1 MPPQKPKKQAALA
14 PRRQRGAAGTVR
26 WSALSDR
33 AACAGAGCCVPS
45 ASEPSAPRPPKG
57 RGDWRPAAASVVT
70 SEGAGRG
77 SESAAG
83 AGPGEA
89 RSVRRPGP
97 AAAPRFPGDGSGRAL
112 ARASTARPGSSL
124 HGRQGPRRAPG
135 WPHRSWGEGARARSW
150 RLWAKGAKAARG
162 VVRASALSQR
172 AASRPPG
179 LPPPGPPAPRASCAS
194 AGAAAGGARRRSG
207 LPCVSVCLCVRVCV
221 VNMCGV
227 CMCVYICAVCM
238 CARVHV
244 YGVFMCA
251 CHVVCVYT
259 CDPCVCVCVLCVCM

>member
-1 MPPQKPKKQAALA
+1 MTKFPSGSQKPKKQAALA

-33 AACAGAGCCVPS
+33 AACTGAGCCVPS

-97 AAAPRFPGDGSGRAL
+97 AAARRFPGDGSGRAL
-112 ARASTARPGSSL
+112 ARVSTARPGSGL

-172 AASRPPG
+172 ATSRASG
-179 LPPPGPPAPRASCAS
+179 LPRLGRLRRGCSGR
-194 AGAAAGGARRRSG
+194 GAAALRAAVRV
-207 LPCVSVCLCVRVCV
+207 CVSVCACGVSVCARMCGEYVWCLYVCV
-221 VNMCGV
+221 HMCSVYVCTCACVWRVYVCMSCGV
-227 CMCVYICAVCM
+227 C
-238 CARVHV
+238 VHV
-244 YGVFMCA
+244 
-251 CHVVCVYT
+251 
-259 CDPCVCVCVLCVCM
+259 